1 MIDLNPAIATALL
14 QSLAGYLDAGNG
26 TATMRFYT
34 APKPSPGAAIT
45 SQVLLGSVDLH
56 KPFAASVNGAS
67 LQPDAIPN
75 MVLVASGTVVWAR
88 FIGGNNAWVWDCP
101 VGDEQSSAF
110 IRIEGGLA
118 VLEGGII
125 VITAGVLTLV

>member
-14 QSLAGYLDAGNG
+14 QSLAGYLDAGSG
-26 TATMRFYT
+26 AAKMRFYT

-45 SQVLLGSVDLH
+45 SQVLLGSVDLS
-56 KPFAASVNGAS
+56 KPFAASVTGAS

-75 MVLVASGTVVWAR
+75 MLLEASGTAAWAR
-88 FIGGNNAWVWDCP
+88 FIGGDDAWVWDCE

-110 IRIEGGLA
+110 IRLEGSLA

-125 VITAGVLTLV
+125 VITAGVLTLA